1 MGTCRAAA
9 GAIEKQK
16 TVTRKGNA
24 KTLTLKQTE
33 ANRRNALQS
42 TGPEGKARASL
53 NAGQHGLLSGVAVLR
68 AALQGIAL
76 PVPGV
81 PQSLPAPSGADRSA
95 GGVAP
100 MLGRSPRG
108 RNHIGPFFKTN
119 PYEGGFKNMKTPFS
133 HGNPE
138 FSIPG
143 VWKST
148 TCFCETKPNERD
160 PSGAGRS
167 AGAVAPMLGR
177 SPRGRNHIGPFFKTN
192 PNEGGFKNMKTPF
205 SYGNPGFSIPRAW
218 ESTTCFCETKPNE
231 RDPFRRLSGSFPV
244 GGNRAPGE
252 PCRVSRGRASPH
264 AGRDAAVARRG
275 RA

>member
-160 PSGAGRS
+160 P
-167 AGAVAPMLGR
+167 
-177 SPRGRNHIGPFFKTN
+177 
-192 PNEGGFKNMKTPF
+192 
-205 SYGNPGFSIPRAW
+205 
-218 ESTTCFCETKPNE
+218 
-231 RDPFRRLSGSFPV
+231 FRRLSGSFPV